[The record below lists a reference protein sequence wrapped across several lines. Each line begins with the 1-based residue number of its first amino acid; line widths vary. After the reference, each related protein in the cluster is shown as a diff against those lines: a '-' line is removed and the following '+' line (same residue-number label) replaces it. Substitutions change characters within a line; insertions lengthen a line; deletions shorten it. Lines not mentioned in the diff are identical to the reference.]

1 MLSILWRILLFL
13 SALWF
18 VQRFLSSLFGPAR
31 RRAGT
36 RSTRGAGKE
45 TANKMVKDPVCG
57 MYLDPRLALP
67 VESGKETIY
76 FCSEDCR
83 KKFLAQSK

>member
-1 MLSILWRILLFL
+1 MLSILWRMLLFL

-18 VQRFLSSLFGPAR
+18 VQRFLSLLFRSTGRP
-31 RRAGT
+31 AGT
-36 RSTRGAGKE
+36 RNAKTSKE

-67 VESGKETIY
+67 VESKKETLY

-83 KKFLAQSK
+83 RKFMAQSR